1 MGVPAGLSRILNEV
15 APKRINKVSKQIIK
29 ILFKINTVLNEINSI
44 DFCNPLGYILTKALP
59 PGGILEF
66 KLLKYGK
73 DALDFV
79 NNLGDK
85 LNPLRLDTEDE
96 NQYKIRIQSYQASI
110 EEIRLSLEDI
120 IPPDDLIA
128 IIPGGEGLAKTIQSI
143 NLALVATSDTID
155 PTTDIVNK
163 ITILK
168 SFARK
173 LTPFLSPI
181 NIATLSLGKQEA
193 EINKKLAGIIKPERF
208 RESVGFLVKQV
219 KAVDKAIVQIQATV
233 KLINNILKIINIL
246 IKVYKF
252 VLKILKKIPT
262 PLAVGGGGSPVISQ
276 TNASVNTQSDRISKT
291 NQIID
296 DIEKI
301 TIQISKFLSGTILLN
316 IKRIRREILKL
327 LTGLN
332 ILYKNLKSCQYTNN
346 DTALLDSV
354 QNSIDSLN
362 NNLIILDEIFP
373 TAKGN
378 TTLPSLYNGYTIDI
392 IKEEIVDV
400 GITLIRRRVV
410 VADQRG
416 VIEYEGTPTYASD
429 DQVLLKEGQYYI
441 NKQNQIRTSDE
452 GNDSPTDQEIID
464 IVASTG
470 LNPDDTITG
479 TVTPSPTPEPPL
491 SSAPPPQ
498 IIVST
503 PKRKKKTFAERF
515 FRK

>member
-1 MGVPAGLSRILNEV
+1 MAVPVGLSRILNDV
-15 APKRINKVSKQIIK
+15 APKRINKVSQQIIK
-29 ILFKINTVLNEINSI
+29 ILFKINVVLSEINSI

-59 PGGILEF
+59 PGGLLEG

-85 LNPLRLDTEDE
+85 LNPLKLDNETDE
-96 NQYKIRIQSYQASI
+96 QYTTRILGYQASI

-120 IPPDDLIA
+120 IPPDDLIE

-155 PTTDIVNK
+155 PTTDTINK

-181 NIATLSLGKQEA
+181 NIATLALGGQEA
-193 EINKKLAGIIKPERF
+193 EINKKLAGIIQPERF
-208 RESVGFLVKQV
+208 RESVGFLVRQV

-233 KLINNILKIINIL
+233 KLINTILKIINTL
-246 IKVYKF
+246 TKVYKF
-252 VLKILKKIPT
+252 VIKILTKLPT
-262 PLAVGGGGSPVISQ
+262 PLAVGGGGGPVISQ
-276 TNASVNTQSDRISKT
+276 TNAIVNTQSDRISKT
-291 NQIID
+291 NQIVD
-296 DIEKI
+296 DLGKI
-301 TIQISKFLSGTILLN
+301 TIQVSKFLSGTILLN
-316 IKRIRREILKL
+316 IKRIRREILRL

-346 DTALLDSV
+346 DTALLNTV
-354 QNSIDSLN
+354 QGSIDSLN
-362 NNLIILDEIFP
+362 NNLLILDELFP

-378 TTLPSLYNGYTIDI
+378 ATLPSLYNGYTIDI
-392 IKEEIVDV
+392 IKEETVDV

-416 VIEYEGTPTYASD
+416 VIEYEGTPTYAPD

-441 NKQNQIRTSDE
+441 DKQNQIRTSDD
-452 GNDSPTDQEIID
+452 GNDSPSDQEVID
-464 IVASTG
+464 LVSITG
-470 LNPDDTITG
+470 LDPNNTIVG
-479 TVTPSPTPEPPL
+479 PVTPN
-491 SSAPPPQ
+491 
-498 IIVST
+498 
-503 PKRKKKTFAERF
+503 
-515 FRK
+515 

>member
-1 MGVPAGLSRILNEV
+1 MAVPVGLSRILNDV
-15 APKRINKVSKQIIK
+15 APKRINKVSQQIIK
-29 ILFKINTVLNEINSI
+29 ILFKINVVLSEINSI

-59 PGGILEF
+59 PGGLLEG

-85 LNPLRLDTEDE
+85 LNPLKLDNETDE
-96 NQYKIRIQSYQASI
+96 QYTTRILGYQASI

-120 IPPDDLIA
+120 IPPDDLIE

-181 NIATLSLGKQEA
+181 NIATLALGGQEA
-193 EINKKLAGIIKPERF
+193 EINKKLAGIIQPERF
-208 RESVGFLVKQV
+208 RESVGFLVRQV

-233 KLINNILKIINIL
+233 KLINTILRIINTL
-246 IKVYKF
+246 TKVYKF
-252 VLKILKKIPT
+252 VIKILTKLPT

-276 TNASVNTQSDRISKT
+276 TNATVNTQSDRISKT

-296 DIEKI
+296 DLGKI
-301 TIQISKFLSGTILLN
+301 TIQVSKFLSGTILLN
-316 IKRIRREILKL
+316 IKRIRREILRL

-346 DTALLDSV
+346 DTALLNTV
-354 QNSIDSLN
+354 QGSIDSLN
-362 NNLIILDEIFP
+362 NNLLILDELFP

-378 TTLPSLYNGYTIDI
+378 ATLPSLYEGYTIDI
-392 IKEEIVDV
+392 IKEEVVDG
-400 GITLIRRRVV
+400 GITLLRRRVV

-416 VIEYEGTPTYASD
+416 VIEYEGKGTFATD

-441 NKQNQIRTSDE
+441 DKQNQIRTSDD
-452 GNDSPTDQEIID
+452 GNDSPSDQEVID
-464 IVASTG
+464 LVSITG
-470 LNPDDTITG
+470 LDPNNTIVG
-479 TVTPSPTPEPPL
+479 PVTPN
-491 SSAPPPQ
+491 
-498 IIVST
+498 
-503 PKRKKKTFAERF
+503 
-515 FRK
+515 

>member
-1 MGVPAGLSRILNEV
+1 MAVPEGLSRILNDV
-15 APKRINKVSKQIIK
+15 APKRINKVVQQIIK

-85 LNPLRLDTEDE
+85 LNPLRLESETIKTEDTPE
-96 NQYKIRIQSYQASI
+96 QRTAKDLAYKTRILGYQASI
-110 EEIRLSLEDI
+110 EDIRLSLEDI
-120 IPPDDLIA
+120 IPPNDLIE

-143 NLALVATSDTID
+143 NLALVTVSDNID
-155 PTTDIVNK
+155 PTTDIINK

-168 SFARK
+168 SFAAK

-219 KAVDKAIVQIQATV
+219 KAIDKAIVQIQATV
-233 KLINNILKIINIL
+233 KLINSILKIINIL

-252 VLKILKKIPT
+252 VLKILKKLQT

-276 TNASVNTQSDRISKT
+276 TNAVVNTQSDRISKT

-296 DIEKI
+296 DIGKI
-301 TIQISKFLSGTILLN
+301 TIQISKFLSGPILLN

-327 LTGLN
+327 LTNLN

-416 VIEYEGTPTYASD
+416 IIEYEGTPTYAPD

-452 GNDSPTDQEIID
+452 GNDSPTDQEVID
-464 IVASTG
+464 IVTSTG
-470 LNPDDTITG
+470 LNPDDTIIG
-479 TVTPSPTPEPPL
+479 TVTPD
-491 SSAPPPQ
+491 
-498 IIVST
+498 
-503 PKRKKKTFAERF
+503 
-515 FRK
+515 

>member
-1 MGVPAGLSRILNEV
+1 MAVPVGLSRILNDV
-15 APKRINKVSKQIIK
+15 APKRINKVSQQIIK
-29 ILFKINTVLNEINSI
+29 ILFKINVVLSEINSI

-59 PGGILEF
+59 PGGLLEG

-85 LNPLRLDTEDE
+85 LNPLKLDNETDE
-96 NQYKIRIQSYQASI
+96 QYTTRILGYQASI

-128 IIPGGEGLAKTIQSI
+128 IIPGGEGLAKTIQSL
-143 NLALVATSDTID
+143 NLALVATSDIID
-155 PTTDIVNK
+155 PTTDTINK

-181 NIATLSLGKQEA
+181 NVATLALGGQEA
-193 EINKKLAGIIKPERF
+193 EINKKLAGIIQPERF
-208 RESVGFLVKQV
+208 RESVGFLVRQV

-233 KLINNILKIINIL
+233 KLINTILRIINTL
-246 IKVYKF
+246 TKVYKF
-252 VLKILKKIPT
+252 VIKILTKLPT

-276 TNASVNTQSDRISKT
+276 TNATVNTQSDRISKT

-296 DIEKI
+296 DLGKI
-301 TIQISKFLSGTILLN
+301 TIQVSKFLSGTILLN
-316 IKRIRREILKL
+316 IKRIRREILRL

-346 DTALLDSV
+346 DTALLNTV
-354 QNSIDSLN
+354 QGSIDSLN
-362 NNLIILDEIFP
+362 NNLLILDELFP

-378 TTLPSLYNGYTIDI
+378 ATLPSLYEGYTIDI
-392 IKEEIVDV
+392 IKEEVVDG
-400 GITLIRRRVV
+400 GITLLRRRVV

-416 VIEYEGTPTYASD
+416 VIEYEGKGTFATD

-441 NKQNQIRTSDE
+441 DKQNQIRTSDD
-452 GNDSPTDQEIID
+452 GNDSPSDQEVID
-464 IVASTG
+464 LVSITG
-470 LNPDDTITG
+470 LDPNNTIVG
-479 TVTPSPTPEPPL
+479 PVTPN
-491 SSAPPPQ
+491 
-498 IIVST
+498 
-503 PKRKKKTFAERF
+503 
-515 FRK
+515 

>member
-1 MGVPAGLSRILNEV
+1 MAVPVGLSRILNDV
-15 APKRINKVSKQIIK
+15 APKRINKVSQQIIK
-29 ILFKINTVLNEINSI
+29 ILFKINVVLSEINSI

-59 PGGILEF
+59 PGGLLEG

-85 LNPLRLDTEDE
+85 LNPLKLDNETDE
-96 NQYKIRIQSYQASI
+96 QYTTRILGYQASI

-120 IPPDDLIA
+120 IPPDDLIE

-181 NIATLSLGKQEA
+181 NIATLALGGQEA
-193 EINKKLAGIIKPERF
+193 EINKKLAGIIQPERF
-208 RESVGFLVKQV
+208 RESVGFLVRQV

-233 KLINNILKIINIL
+233 KLINTILRIINTL
-246 IKVYKF
+246 TKVYKF
-252 VLKILKKIPT
+252 VIKILTKLPT

-276 TNASVNTQSDRISKT
+276 TNATVNTQSDRISKT
-291 NQIID
+291 NQIVND
-296 DIEKI
+296 LGKI
-301 TIQISKFLSGTILLN
+301 TIQVSKFLSGTILLN
-316 IKRIRREILKL
+316 IKRIRREILRL

-346 DTALLDSV
+346 DTALLNTV
-354 QNSIDSLN
+354 QGSIDSLN
-362 NNLIILDEIFP
+362 NNLLILDELFP

-378 TTLPSLYNGYTIDI
+378 ATLPSLYNGYTIDI

-416 VIEYEGTPTYASD
+416 VIEYEGTPTYAPD

-441 NKQNQIRTSDE
+441 DKQNQIRTSDD
-452 GNDSPTDQEIID
+452 GNDSPSDQEVID
-464 IVASTG
+464 LVSITG
-470 LNPDDTITG
+470 LDPNNTIVG
-479 TVTPSPTPEPPL
+479 PVTPN
-491 SSAPPPQ
+491 
-498 IIVST
+498 
-503 PKRKKKTFAERF
+503 
-515 FRK
+515 

>member
-1 MGVPAGLSRILNEV
+1 MGVPAGLSRILNDV
-15 APKRINKVSKQIIK
+15 APKRINKVSQQIIK

-59 PGGILEF
+59 PGGLLEA

-85 LNPLRLDTEDE
+85 LNPLKLDTEDE
-96 NQYKIRIQSYQASI
+96 NQYKIRIQSYQTSI

-128 IIPGGEGLAKTIQSI
+128 IIPGGEGLVKTIQSI
-143 NLALVATSDTID
+143 NLALVATSDNID
-155 PTTDIVNK
+155 PTTDIINK

-208 RESVGFLVKQV
+208 RESVGFLVRQV
-219 KAVDKAIVQIQATV
+219 KAIDKAIVQIQATV
-233 KLINNILKIINIL
+233 KLINTILKIINIL

-252 VLKILKKIPT
+252 VIKILKLNPT
-262 PLAVGGGGSPVISQ
+262 PTSAPPGVGIPIGVM
-276 TNASVNTQSDRISKT
+276 NTQSDRISKS
-291 NQIID
+291 NLNISD
-296 DIEKI
+296 LEKI
-301 TIQISKFLSGTILLN
+301 IGQVTKFLSGTILLN

-332 ILYKNLKSCQYTNN
+332 ILYKNLHECQYTNS
-346 DTALLDSV
+346 DTALLGTV
-354 QNSIDSLN
+354 QSSIDSLN

-416 VIEYEGTPTYASD
+416 VIEYEGTPTYAPD

-452 GNDSPTDQEIID
+452 GNDSPADQEIID
-464 IVASTG
+464 IVTATG
-470 LNPDDTITG
+470 LNPDDTIVG
-479 TVTPSPTPEPPL
+479 TVTPD
-491 SSAPPPQ
+491 
-498 IIVST
+498 
-503 PKRKKKTFAERF
+503 
-515 FRK
+515 

>member
-1 MGVPAGLSRILNEV
+1 MAVPEGLSRILNDV

-29 ILFKINTVLNEINSI
+29 ILFKINIVLSEINSI

-59 PGGILEF
+59 PGGLLEA

-73 DALDFV
+73 DTLNFV
-79 NNLGDK
+79 NKLGDK
-85 LNPLRLDTEDE
+85 LDPLRLESETIQAGDTPEKIE
-96 NQYKIRIQSYQASI
+96 FKNLAYKTRILGYQASI

-120 IPPDDLIA
+120 IPPDDLIE

-143 NLALVATSDTID
+143 NLALVTTSDIID
-155 PTTDIVNK
+155 PTTDIINK

-181 NIATLSLGKQEA
+181 NIATLALGGQEA

-219 KAVDKAIVQIQATV
+219 KAVDKAIIQIQATV
-233 KLINNILKIINIL
+233 KLINTILKIINVL
-246 IKVYKF
+246 IKIYKF
-252 VLKILKKIPT
+252 VIKILTKLPT

-276 TNASVNTQSDRISKT
+276 TNATVNTQSDRIAQTHITLSDL
-291 NQIID
+291 Q
-296 DIEKI
+296 KI
-301 TIQISKFLSGTILLN
+301 TGQVSKFLSGTILLN
-316 IKRIRREILKL
+316 IKRIRREILRL

-332 ILYKNLKSCQYTNN
+332 ILYKNLHECQYLNN
-346 DTALLDSV
+346 DTALLNTV

-362 NNLIILDEIFP
+362 NNLVILDELFP

-378 TTLPSLYNGYTIDI
+378 TTLPSLYEGYTIDI

-400 GITLIRRRVV
+400 GITLIRRRVIV
-410 VADQRG
+410 TDQRG
-416 VIEYEGTPTYASD
+416 VIEYEGSPTYAPD
-429 DQVLLKEGQYYI
+429 DQVLIKEGQYYI

-452 GNDSPTDQEIID
+452 GNDSPSDQEVID
-464 IVASTG
+464 LVTLTG
-470 LNPDDTITG
+470 LDPNNTIVG
-479 TVTPSPTPEPPL
+479 PVTPD
-491 SSAPPPQ
+491 
-498 IIVST
+498 
-503 PKRKKKTFAERF
+503 
-515 FRK
+515 

>member
-1 MGVPAGLSRILNEV
+1 MTIPAGLSRILNDV
-15 APKRINKVSKQIIK
+15 APKRINKVSQQIIK

-59 PGGILEF
+59 PGGFLEG

-79 NNLGDK
+79 NSLENK
-85 LNPLRLDTEDE
+85 LNPLRLDNETDE
-96 NQYKIRIQSYQASI
+96 QYKTRIQSYQASI

-155 PTTDIVNK
+155 PTTDIINK
-163 ITILK
+163 ISILK

-181 NIATLSLGKQEA
+181 NIATLALGGQEA

-208 RESVGFLVKQV
+208 RESVSFLVNQV
-219 KAVDKAIVQIQATV
+219 KAIDKAIVQIQATV
-233 KLINNILKIINIL
+233 KLINTILRVINIL

-252 VLKILKKIPT
+252 VIKILKFNPT
-262 PLAVGGGGSPVISQ
+262 LTAIGGPSPVISIPIG
-276 TNASVNTQSDRISKT
+276 AMNTQSDRISKS
-291 NQIID
+291 NQIIND
-296 DIEKI
+296 LEKI
-301 TIQISKFLSGTILLN
+301 IGQVTKFLSGTILLN
-316 IKRIRREILKL
+316 IKRIRKEILRL

-332 ILYKNLKSCQYTNN
+332 ILYKNLRACQYTS
-346 DTALLDSV
+346 DDIVLLNTIQS
-354 QNSIDSLN
+354 SIDSLN
-362 NNLIILDEIFP
+362 NNLIILDELFP

-392 IKEEIVDV
+392 LKEEVVDG
-400 GITLIRRRVV
+400 GITLLRRRVV

-416 VIEYEGTPTYASD
+416 IIEYEGTPTYAPN
-429 DQVLLKEGQYYI
+429 DQILLKEGQYYI
-441 NKQNQIRTSDE
+441 DKQNQTRTSDTE
-452 GNDSPTDQEIID
+452 NDSPTDQEVIN
-464 IVASTG
+464 IVNISG
-470 LNPDDTITG
+470 LNSNNTLVG
-479 TVTPSPTPEPPL
+479 TVTPD
-491 SSAPPPQ
+491 
-498 IIVST
+498 
-503 PKRKKKTFAERF
+503 
-515 FRK
+515 